1 MMSID
6 EAITLLK
13 FNNKH
18 IADLKNDDLQ
28 QLAEWLED
36 YKRLKS
42 IPEHNYYNCHNL
54 TCRRKCEKDGYNKAI
69 NEAMKQAAKAICIGC
84 GYLNGYECTY
94 KGGNCQVSKPMLEV
108 VVKALKKLKAG
119 GE

>member
-28 QLAEWLED
+28 QLAEWLEE
-36 YKRLKS
+36 LN
-42 IPEHNYYNCHNL
+42 EL
-54 TCRRKCEKDGYNKAI
+54 RKYSYAQGHSDGYNNAI
-69 NEAMKQAAKAICIGC
+69 DDFAEGLTTYLGVENATKYGNKDAEQQRNSYDTLMKYEIADAIDDIA
-84 GYLNGYECTY
+84 E
-94 KGGNCQVSKPMLEV
+94 Q
-108 VVKALKKLKAG
+108 LKEG
-119 GE
+119 GENGTDNQ